1 MNDHNLDDLIIPNI
15 EPKTSKAKSI
25 LTIIALLIV
34 VLIVAIILTSVVL
47 DDKTENKASLE
58 ENDTEM
64 VSPELTLANVGKVKE
79 PKAEPKLNEIIE
91 EELNKPVKSKKT
103 PVTLDSKPV
112 KVVETEVPAPT
123 TPEPEPEVVK
133 MPVPVVETKSEP
145 ETKNVAIDNNYE
157 QTPEPIEVPE
167 VETPKVEVPKVVT
180 PVVVPAVVTKKPVKN
195 TPVKAVNNAYYIQVG
210 AYKASP
216 SKQLLRSIKNSGF
229 HYTITAPNAKGTKK
243 LLIGP
248 YQDRPS
254 ANVAL
259 VRVKDRINKS
269 AFVTKKR

>member
-47 DDKTENKASLE
+47 DDKTENKALLE

-91 EELNKPVKSKKT
+91 EELNKPVKSQKT

-123 TPEPEPEVVK
+123 TPEPEVVK
-133 MPVPVVETKSEP
+133 TPIPVVETKPEP
-145 ETKNVAIDNNYE
+145 ETKSVVIDNNYE
-157 QTPEPIEVPE
+157 QTPEPIEVPKA
-167 VETPKVEVPKVVT
+167 ETPKVEVPKVVA
-180 PVVVPAVVTKKPVKN
+180 PVVAPAVVTKKPVKS

>member
-15 EPKTSKAKSI
+15 EPKTSKAKSL

-47 DDKTENKASLE
+47 DDKPANNDLLE
-58 ENDTEM
+58 ENNTEM
-64 VSPELTLANVGKVKE
+64 VSPELTLANAGKVKE

-91 EELNKPVKSKKT
+91 EELNKPVKGKKT

-112 KVVETEVPAPT
+112 AVVKTEIPTPT
-123 TPEPEPEVVK
+123 TPEPEVVK
-133 MPVPVVETKSEP
+133 TPVPVVETTPEP
-145 ETKNVAIDNNYE
+145 ETKSVKIDNNYE
-157 QTPEPIEVPE
+157 QTPEPMEVPK
-167 VETPKVEVPKVVT
+167 VETPKVETPKVVS
-180 PVVVPAVVTKKPVKN
+180 PVVAPTVVTKKPVKH
-195 TPVKAVNNAYYIQVG
+195 TPVKAVNHSYYIQVG

-216 SKQLLRSIKNSGF
+216 SKQMLRSIKNSGF
-229 HYTITAPNAKGTKK
+229 HYTITSPNAKGTKK

-248 YQDRPS
+248 YTDRES

-269 AFVTKKR
+269 AFITKKR

>member
-1 MNDHNLDDLIIPNI
+1 MNDHNLDDLIIPNL

-47 DDKTENKASLE
+47 DDKKADQGLLE

-64 VSPELTLANVGKVKE
+64 VSPELTLANVGKTK
-79 PKAEPKLNEIIE
+79 KSDAEPKLNEIIE
-91 EELNKPVKSKKT
+91 EELNKPVKAKET
-103 PVTLDSKPV
+103 PVTLDSKPESV
-112 KVVETEVPAPT
+112 AKTEEPKPTVPEPEVVPTPEPVVES
-123 TPEPEPEVVK
+123 TPEPEPKSVVI
-133 MPVPVVETKSEP
+133 EHSE
-145 ETKNVAIDNNYE
+145 E
-157 QTPEPIEVPE
+157 QAPEPIEIPKA
-167 VETPKVEVPKVVT
+167 ETKKVVT
-180 PVVVPAVVTKKPVKN
+180 PKVVAPVIAAPVVTKKPVKKSPP
-195 TPVKAVNNAYYIQVG
+195 PVASSTYYIQVG

-216 SKQLLRSIKNSGF
+216 STQIIRSIKNSGF
-229 HYTITAPNAKGTKK
+229 HYTLTAANAKGTKK

-248 YQDRPS
+248 YPNRNA
-254 ANVAL
+254 ANIAL

>member
-47 DDKTENKASLE
+47 DDKKPDQGLLE

-64 VSPELTLANVGKVKE
+64 VSPELTLENVGKVKE

-91 EELNKPVKSKKT
+91 EELNKPVKVKKT
-103 PVTLDSKPV
+103 PVTLDNKPTV
-112 KVVETEVPAPT
+112 TEKKEVAKPTPAPV
-123 TPEPEPEVVK
+123 PEK
-133 MPVPVVETKSEP
+133 ETV
-145 ETKNVAIDNNYE
+145 TIDDTYE
-157 QTPEPIEVPE
+157 QTPPAK
-167 VETPKVEVPKVVT
+167 TKVT
-180 PVVVPAVVTKKPVKN
+180 PTPAVVKKPVKE
-195 TPVKAVNNAYYIQVG
+195 TPVKVASETYYIQVG

-216 SKQLLRSIKNSGF
+216 SKQIVRSIKNSGF
-229 HYTITAPNAKGTKK
+229 HYKLTAPNAQGTKK

-248 YQDRPS
+248 YQSRADVD
-254 ANVAL
+254 AAL
-259 VRVKDRINKS
+259 VRVRDRINKS
-269 AFVTKKR
+269 AFVVKK

>member
-47 DDKTENKASLE
+47 DDKTGNNALIE

-64 VSPELTLANVGKVKE
+64 VSPELTLANVGKIKE

-91 EELNKPVKSKKT
+91 EELNKAVESKKT
-103 PVTLDSKPV
+103 PVTLDKTPV
-112 KVVETEVPAPT
+112 AVAKKEVVPA
-123 TPEPEPEVVK
+123 TPEPEAVK
-133 MPVPVVETKSEP
+133 TPTPAVETKPEP
-145 ETKNVAIDNNYE
+145 ETKSVVIDNSYE
-157 QTPEPIEVPE
+157 QIPEPIEVPK
-167 VETPKVEVPKVVT
+167 VETAKVEIPKVVA
-180 PVVVPAVVTKKPVKN
+180 PVAAAAVVTKKAVKS
-195 TPVKAVNNAYYIQVG
+195 TPVQAVNDSYYIQVG

-216 SKQLLRSIKNSGF
+216 SKQMLSSIKNSGF
-229 HYTITAPNAKGTKK
+229 QYTITVPNTKGTKK

-248 YQDRPS
+248 YPDRES

-259 VRVKDRINKS
+259 VRVRDRINKS

>member
-1 MNDHNLDDLIIPNI
+1 MNDHNLDDLIIPNS
-15 EPKTSKAKSI
+15 EQKSSKAKSI
-25 LTIIALLIV
+25 LTIIALLII

-47 DDKTENKASLE
+47 DDKTDNQNLPE
-58 ENDTEM
+58 ENETEM
-64 VSPELTLANVGKVKE
+64 VSPELTLANAGKVKE

-91 EELNKPVKSKKT
+91 EELNKPVKSKKA
-103 PVTLDSKPV
+103 PVTLDSKPAAV
-112 KVVETEVPAPT
+112 AKTEVPAPVA
-123 TPEPEPEVVK
+123 PEPEVEK
-133 MPVPVVETKSEP
+133 TPVAEPSSEP

-157 QTPEPIEVPE
+157 QKPEPIEEPE
-167 VETPKVEVPKVVT
+167 APKVETPKAKMPKAVA
-180 PVVVPAVVTKKPVKN
+180 PVVTKKPVKR
-195 TPVKAVNNAYYIQVG
+195 TAPKTVSNAYYIQVG
-210 AYKASP
+210 AYRESP
-216 SKQLLRSIKNSGF
+216 SKQMLRSIRNSGF

-248 YQDRPS
+248 YSDREA